1 MHKWSFYS
9 QHESQGGGGGLSQS
23 LGLGISGDF
32 ATKTSHKTPHLGD
45 LGNSATSS
53 WYLGGDMGQFL
64 EGSWLL
70 IVPDFFLASYYLT
83 MVYDNVTKNII
94 SMT

>member
-9 QHESQGGGGGLSQS
+9 QHESQGGGELSQS

-64 EGSWLL
+64 GEYIVVHPFYPFLL
-70 IVPDFFLASYYLT
+70 KDHGC
-83 MVYDNVTKNII
+83 
-94 SMT
+94 